1 MKQVENLSID
11 ETIQAL
17 QENELG
23 FLLLQG
29 KPPNMYSILSEQV
42 SDSEHSCLIGT
53 TNTIHYS
60 LFPLYYYNQQT
71 EETGDLVR
79 PRMHAIWALFDRWTL
94 CGYNKHHAK
103 KPYGCKSFMNW
114 LEEQDYMQADYLL
127 LWIDPEE

>member
-53 TNTIHYS
+53 FSVPIVLLQST
-60 LFPLYYYNQQT
+60 
-71 EETGDLVR
+71 
-79 PRMHAIWALFDRWTL
+79 DRR
-94 CGYNKHHAK
+94 NR
-103 KPYGCKSFMNW
+103 
-114 LEEQDYMQADYLL
+114 
-127 LWIDPEE
+127 